1 MEPSAALQ
9 IEKRV
14 SGDIVRLNLSSNMLD
29 DIPPKLE
36 KMKLLES
43 LDLSC
48 NRLKCEA
55 VQPLTVQR
63 THCAAFQ
70 RRPTVMSG
78 CSEPK
83 AALRAAHNPD
93 SCQLSKSRVQP

>member
-55 VQPLTVQR
+55 VQCSVPTAQ
-63 THCAAFQ
+63 HSSAG
-70 RRPTVMSG
+70 RPS
-78 CSEPK
+78 
-83 AALRAAHNPD
+83 
-93 SCQLSKSRVQP
+93 